1 MVQISCKSTK
11 ATYVYAFY
19 TNKYAQYYTMLYILE
34 NRNTFYYIYLSNKKK
49 YVTFVAILITLFQYE
64 SII

>member
-19 TNKYAQYYTMLYILE
+19 TNKYAQCYTMLYILD
-34 NRNTFYYIYLSNKKK
+34 NRNTFYYIYLSNKKNMLPLWR
-49 YVTFVAILITLFQYE
+49 F
-64 SII
+64 